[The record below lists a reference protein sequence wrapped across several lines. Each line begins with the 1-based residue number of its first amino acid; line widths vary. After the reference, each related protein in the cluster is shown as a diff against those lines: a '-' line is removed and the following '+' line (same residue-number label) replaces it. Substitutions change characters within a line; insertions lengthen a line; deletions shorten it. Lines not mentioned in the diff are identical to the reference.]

1 VIPGVRS
8 FTVVPTGAVSR
19 SITVCV
25 VLFTVDG
32 ALKPIVGSR
41 DNTGVDGN
49 GFEEINVCTSR
60 ESCAASAEARTT
72 SSVFFVSSAEESASV
87 SDDFFAR

>member
-1 VIPGVRS
+1 
-8 FTVVPTGAVSR
+8 
-19 SITVCV
+19 

-41 DNTGVDGN
+41 DNAGVDGK
-49 GFEEINVCTSR
+49 GFAEIHVCMSR
-60 ESCAASAEARTT
+60 ESSASSAEARTA
-72 SSVFFVSSAEESASV
+72 SSVFSVSSVSSAEESASV